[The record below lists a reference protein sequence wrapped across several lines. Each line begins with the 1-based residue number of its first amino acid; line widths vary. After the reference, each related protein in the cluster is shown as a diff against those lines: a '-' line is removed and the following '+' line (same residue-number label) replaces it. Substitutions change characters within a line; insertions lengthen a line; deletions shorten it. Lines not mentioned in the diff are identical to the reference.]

1 MMHAAY
7 VMVTTLVV
15 LIARMYKSVTAG
27 KVTVAAFLQ
36 ITPVITVMIVLANQM
51 ELTMI
56 RAVDV
61 EYMMNYQQMAVMK
74 HVVLL

>member
-1 MMHAAY
+1 MMNAAY

-15 LIARMYKSVTAG
+15 LIVRMYQMVTAG
-27 KVTVAAFLQ
+27 KVTVAALLQ
-36 ITPVITVMIVLANQM
+36 ITPGLTVTIDLANQM

-56 RAVDV
+56 RAVGV